1 MFYISCNPKNQQ
13 KLPRIFPTMIME
25 FGNPLLM
32 EWIPGDLES
41 WSLTWDPNQSLQ
53 QQEGEKTCIPNERQ
67 PIWNWGHQKIAHQFL
82 KHLPLKLDSRIL
94 HFHSTRET
102 SERAPTPKKQNCGR
116 LDPPQKVT
124 KYITTL
130 CDFGDLGIL
139 GDSQLLGIQ
148 RKLNPC
154 FAQGSFSWVL
164 WHQLKH
170 QLKKG
175 KPFKLIIDLCHLW
188 STQKKK
194 DGNSMTPLLKQYSW
208 FTKNPASRISRIYQT
223 HGI

>member
-1 MFYISCNPKNQQ
+1 MNT
-13 KLPRIFPTMIME
+13 LW
-25 FGNPLLM
+25 FGVLKPDM
-32 EWIPGDLES
+32 RP
-41 WSLTWDPNQSLQ
+41 QSITAATRR
-53 QQEGEKTCIPNERQ
+53 GENLHTQ
-67 PIWNWGHQKIAHQFL
+67 QKIAYQFL

-154 FAQGSFSWVL
+154 SAQGSFSWVL

-175 KPFKLIIDLCHLW
+175 KPFKLIIDLCQVW
-188 STQKKK
+188 STHKKK
-194 DGNSMTPLLKQYSW
+194 RNLMTPLLKQYSW
-208 FTKNPASRISRIYQT
+208 FTQDPASRISRI
-223 HGI
+223 